1 MEPTFEG
8 DPARTELVAD
18 SDFALSKA
26 GTDVLLAGRAVAP
39 GGRPATRVGVRL
51 KVADVDKAL
60 QVVGERLVYQGALG
74 TAMTEPLPF
83 LDMPLTWARG
93 FGGYDPVDPGN
104 GARKTRP
111 GAAMRRG
118 RTACARCPRPT
129 SNTPMRRF
137 AAPISGAR
145 RALARWAH
153 HWLPRRRF
161 GGTYDEAG
169 PRRAT
174 RCCLPT
180 STGAISDPPPWTSRP
195 PSPCRAMRRC
205 GWAA

>member
-93 FGGYDPVDPGN
+93 FGGYDPVDPGQWCEEN
-104 GARKTRP
+104 PAGRGYAARPDRLREVPAPNIEYPDAPFRSAISAPGGLWPGGA
-111 GAAMRRG
+111 
-118 RTACARCPRPT
+118 
-129 SNTPMRRF
+129 SL
-137 AAPISGAR
+137 AAPAPLWR
-145 RALARWAH
+145 HL
-153 HWLPRRRF
+153 
-161 GGTYDEAG
+161 
-169 PRRAT
+169 
-174 RCCLPT
+174 
-180 STGAISDPPPWTSRP
+180 
-195 PSPCRAMRRC
+195 
-205 GWAA
+205 